1 MPPHISLSLSKTV
14 FSLSRCTSPHPPAAL
29 VHECSVHSPPG
40 VSAERK
46 PDSQHCLPLKTPAA
60 AFLPRGSA
68 GTRGVGGGSGPPA
81 GSDLRPS
88 DTAPEE
94 SRAPGG
100 TRTSNYAAE
109 PRGRMEKRLWRERAA
124 PLSKRSMD
132 AAAGK
137 KWLQFINPEDYIIY
151 SPWFSIDDGTE
162 GGEARCVT
170 FGRAEETVGCSLK
183 PQHVFA
189 LPCQPVRNR
198 PSGWLEISP
207 FVKLLS
213 PLLPS
218 SSVRV

>member
-1 MPPHISLSLSKTV
+1 MEKCNHSQQSMPPPHLPLSLSKTD
-14 FSLSRCTSPHPPAAL
+14 FSLSRCTSPHPPAVL

-68 GTRGVGGGSGPPA
+68 GTRGVVGGAAPPT
-81 GSDLRPS
+81 GSDLQPA

-132 AAAGK
+132 GAAGK
-137 KWLQFINPEDYIIY
+137 KWLQFINPKITLFTPPDLVSMMGPKEGKLAVWRLAERRRQSVAAW
-151 SPWFSIDDGTE
+151 SPSM
-162 GGEARCVT
+162 CLL
-170 FGRAEETVGCSLK
+170 C
-183 PQHVFA
+183 
-189 LPCQPVRNR
+189 PVD
-198 PSGWLEISP
+198 L
-207 FVKLLS
+207 
-213 PLLPS
+213 
-218 SSVRV
+218 